1 MLALDCEFDGHDGPL
16 ISMAIVGPNGDEFYE
31 VLPYWSMTKDTWVQ
45 ANVLPVLNKQPIES
59 WELFREKLWAF
70 LAKYTG
76 YIVIADSPADF
87 KYLME
92 NCHYMNNGRY
102 AYINLWIKM
111 QFVIAGK
118 YESRIPHNALEDA
131 RALRKW
137 LCEQPSTPF
146 LNTRVDG

>member
-16 ISMAIVGPNGDEFYE
+16 ISMAIVGPNDSEFYE
-31 VLPYWSMTKDTWVQ
+31 VLPHWSMTKDPWVQ

-70 LAKYTG
+70 LAKHIG
-76 YIVIADSPADF
+76 YVIVADSPADF

-92 NCHYMNNGRY
+92 NCHFMSNERY

-111 QFVIAGK
+111 HFIITGK
-118 YESRIPHNALEDA
+118 YISKIPHNALEDA
-131 RALRKW
+131 RALREYLANEPASSFW
-137 LCEQPSTPF
+137 STHV
-146 LNTRVDG
+146 VD